1 MSRLVLVDSHL
12 MDLAA
17 FRLAVLW
24 AGWLLV
30 MLFHVELG
38 LMPLF
43 HGRSVE
49 IESRVSASSLP
60 QIFLAMLIYFLLPV
74 LAMLL
79 AFHAATDPLGW
90 SGTALMRVLQFWF
103 SAVYCVSNLIHLVA
117 DIRIPDARA
126 DQVVLMT
133 ALSLLGFWLCWQAW
147 QWWRG

>member
-1 MSRLVLVDSHL
+1 

-24 AGWLLV
+24 SGWLLV

-49 IESRVSASSLP
+49 IESRVSASRLP
-60 QIFLAMLIYFLLPV
+60 QIFLSMLLYFLFPV
-74 LAMLL
+74 FAMLL
-79 AFHAATDPLGW
+79 AFHAATEPLGW
-90 SGTALMRVLQFWF
+90 SGTVLMRGLQFWF
-103 SAVYCVSNLIHLVA
+103 SALYCVSNLTHLVA

-133 ALSLLGFWLCWQAW
+133 ALSILGFVLCWQAW
-147 QWWRG
+147 QWWQG